1 MCCAL
6 ATISLHK
13 PFFIVFPFSSNHTT
27 TTTTWQQSQVHPI
40 STFHSVSHQYF
51 FNKHSDRFYVVFLEF
66 TQCGSSVI
74 KLLGLSC
81 PYANVNGALI
91 LESYNMKVIIKR

>member
-40 STFHSVSHQYF
+40 STFHSVSHQHF
-51 FNKHSDRFYVVFLEF
+51 FNKHSDCFYVVFLKF
-66 TQCGSSVI
+66 TQCGFECYQAPGV
-74 KLLGLSC
+74 KLPLC
-81 PYANVNGALI
+81 
-91 LESYNMKVIIKR
+91 